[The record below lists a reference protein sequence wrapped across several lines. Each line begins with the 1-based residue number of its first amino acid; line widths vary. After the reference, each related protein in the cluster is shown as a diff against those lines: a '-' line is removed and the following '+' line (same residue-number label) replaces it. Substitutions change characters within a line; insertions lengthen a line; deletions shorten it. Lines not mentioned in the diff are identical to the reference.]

1 MILKIII
8 IYTGTIFKQIAL
20 IYTKMERFYTK
31 LYGMHLQLP
40 AWSLNFAEFCEER
53 KTCI

>member
-8 IYTGTIFKQIAL
+8 IYTGTIFIQIVL
-20 IYTKMERFYTK
+20 TYTKIDFFTK